1 MVRPSAAIERIERD
15 FPSANYNLRRENT
28 WLDIVVEFPHC
39 HVLLAALTVLA
50 GGPGFC
56 QLTNT
61 VRDRRQFCRCINDG
75 SLVIVCGFD
84 FFQLA
89 GIYVM

>member
-28 WLDIVVEFPHC
+28 WLDIVVEFPHR
-39 HVLLAALTVLA
+39 HVLLAAHTVLA

-56 QLTNT
+56 QLTNN
-61 VRDRRQFCRCINDG
+61 VRDLRQFRRCINDG
-75 SLVIVCGFD
+75 SLMTVCGFD

-89 GIYVM
+89 GIYIM